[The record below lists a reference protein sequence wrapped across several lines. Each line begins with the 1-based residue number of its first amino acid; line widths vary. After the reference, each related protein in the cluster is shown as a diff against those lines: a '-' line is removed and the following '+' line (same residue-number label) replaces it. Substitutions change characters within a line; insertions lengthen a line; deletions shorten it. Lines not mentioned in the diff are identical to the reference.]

1 MKIGKKEVSVLL
13 QEAQEV
19 MDRPTM
25 WNKPLNVVI
34 QKCLKDL
41 IELGILK
48 RVTVKFLIASSHSKK
63 TSEEFNKKYQ
73 DKYISEIKSMVKNR
87 QLEVVKSNLPYLKR
101 TVRPYNQDIRKL
113 TKKTSKKNL

>member
-19 MDRPTM
+19 MNRPTM

-41 IELGILK
+41 IELGIMK
-48 RVTVKFLIASSHSKK
+48 RVTVEFLIASSHSEK
-63 TSEEFNKKYQ
+63 TSEKINKKYQ
-73 DKYISEIKSMVKNR
+73 DKYIREIKSMVKNK

-101 TVRPYNQDIRKL
+101 TVRPYNQEVGKL
-113 TKKTSKKNL
+113 SKKTSKKKL